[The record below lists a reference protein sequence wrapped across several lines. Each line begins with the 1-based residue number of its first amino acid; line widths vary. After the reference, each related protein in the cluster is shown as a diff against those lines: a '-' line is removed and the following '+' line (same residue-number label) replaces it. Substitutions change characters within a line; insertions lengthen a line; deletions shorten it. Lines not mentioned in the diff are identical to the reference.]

1 MTGKSRVYLGNI
13 SEEPERRR
21 EETIVQQ
28 ACLGSYRNLNSIPE
42 YSAALY
48 IRLSRED
55 GDKEESDSVVNQKKI
70 LTGYLKD
77 QSDISFYDL
86 YVDDGYTGTNFERP
100 GFRKMLEDIQA
111 GLVNCVVV
119 KDLSRFGRDYIDS
132 GHYLE
137 RVFPEQGVRFVSVSD
152 GIDSLRQSYDMLLPI
167 KNIFNEQYA
176 RDISRKIQATMRA
189 KQRAGEFIG
198 AFACYGYRK
207 DPCNR
212 NHLLIDEYAASIVR
226 KVFALFLNGKSK
238 QEIAELLNKEGILCP
253 SEYKRQ
259 CGQNYRNGI
268 RTEISSGWTYATVHC
283 MLKNEVYTG
292 AMVQGKKVQ
301 NMRSRQHTINRKDW
315 IIVPDTHEAVI
326 SKEIWERTQ
335 KLLQQNGR
343 SAAEKYEKSI
353 FSGMVFCEKCKNTMV
368 LNRWKRSDGSVNSCY
383 YCGTYKRKGKKFCSP
398 HTLPAELLESLVRDE
413 LQNFLSSKC
422 DLNSILEKVREQ
434 KNKEEKNKMLR
445 ELSKNETSLMKVRKL
460 KKQSY
465 EDYRE
470 GLLTREEF
478 LLYSEDYLKKEQ
490 LYLKQAEGFKNMEKL
505 YEKEHKNS
513 GNKSFSDH
521 KRRNYIFK
529 HVLMDL
535 IDRIEVRED
544 HCLEIYYN
552 FCQPDSTGTFAK

>member
-1 MTGKSRVYLGNI
+1 MIENSPAYLGNI
-13 SEEPERRR
+13 SKEPDILRR
-21 EETIVQQ
+21 EGVFRQKH
-28 ACLGSYRNLNSIPE
+28 LDSHRNSNDIPE

-77 QSDISFYDL
+77 QPDISFYDL

-100 GFRKMLEDIQA
+100 GFKRMLEDIQA

-132 GHYLE
+132 GYYLE
-137 RVFPEQGVRFVSVSD
+137 RVFPKQGVRFVSVSD

-176 RDISRKIQATMRA
+176 RDISRKIRATMRA

-207 DPCNR
+207 DPRNR
-212 NHLLIDEYAASIVR
+212 NHLLIDEYAAPIVR
-226 KVFALFLNGKSK
+226 KIFALFLNGKSK

-268 RTEISSGWTYATVHC
+268 KTESSSGWTYATVHC

-292 AMVQGKKVQ
+292 VMVQGKKVQ
-301 NMRSRQHTINRKDW
+301 NMRSRQRTINRKDW
-315 IIVPDTHEAVI
+315 IIVPDMHEAVI
-326 SKEIWERTQ
+326 SKETWERTQ

-343 SAAEKYEKSI
+343 TAAGKYEKGI
-353 FSGMVFCEKCKNTMV
+353 FSGLIFCGKCKNTMV
-368 LNRWKRSDGSVNSCY
+368 QNRWKRSDGSVVSCY
-383 YCGTYKRKGKKFCSP
+383 YCGTYKRKGKNFCSP
-398 HTLPAELLESLVRDE
+398 HALPTELLESLVKED
-413 LQNFLSSKC
+413 LQKILLSKY
-422 DLNSILEKVREQ
+422 DLNSMYQKVQAQRS
-434 KNKEEKNKMLR
+434 KEEKNKMLQ
-445 ELSKNETSLMKVRKL
+445 ELVKNNNLLLKVRNL

-470 GLLTREEF
+470 GILTREEF
-478 LLYSEDYLKKEQ
+478 LFYSEDYSRKEQ
-490 LYLKQAEGFKNMEKL
+490 LYLKRAEELKNMENYYKKAG
-505 YEKEHKNS
+505 ESAGDKE
-513 GNKSFSDH
+513 FQDP
-521 KRRNYIFK
+521 KRKKYICKQIF
-529 HVLMDL
+529 MEL

-544 HCLEIYYN
+544 QCLEIHYR
-552 FCQPDSTGTFAK
+552 FSKPDNIKKFAE

>member
-1 MTGKSRVYLGNI
+1 MTPKNPVYSGNI
-13 SEEPERRR
+13 SEESDIPRR
-21 EETIVQQ
+21 EGAVRQEY
-28 ACLGSYRNLNSIPE
+28 LDSYRNLNSIPE

-77 QSDISFYDL
+77 QSDIRYYDL

-100 GFRKMLEDIQA
+100 GFRRMLEDIQA

-132 GHYLE
+132 GYYLE
-137 RVFPEQGVRFVSVSD
+137 RVFPEQGVRFVSVTD

-212 NHLLIDEYAASIVR
+212 NHLIIDEYAASVVR
-226 KVFALFLNGKSK
+226 KIFALFLNGKSK

-268 RTEISSGWTYATVHC
+268 KTEISSGWTYATVHC

-301 NMRSRQHTINRKDW
+301 NMRSRQRTINRKDW

-335 KLLQQNGR
+335 KLLQQNSR
-343 SAAEKYEKSI
+343 TVAEKYEKGI
-353 FSGMVFCEKCKNTMV
+353 FSGLLFCGKCKKTMV
-368 LNRWKRSDGSVNSCY
+368 QNRWKRSDGRVASCY
-383 YCGTYKRKGKKFCSP
+383 YCGTYKRKGKNFCSP
-398 HTLPAELLESLVRDE
+398 HTLPTELLENLVKGD
-413 LQNFLSSKC
+413 LQKILFSKY
-422 DLNSILEKVREQ
+422 DLISMYQKVHTQRS
-434 KNKEEKNKMLR
+434 KEEKNKMLQ
-445 ELSKNETSLMKVRKL
+445 ELAKNNNLLLKVRKL

-470 GLLTREEF
+470 GILTREEF
-478 LLYSEDYLKKEQ
+478 FVYSEDYSRKEQ
-490 LYLKQAEGFKNMEKL
+490 LYLKRAEELKNMENYYKKE
-505 YEKEHKNS
+505 YERAGDKEFQNP
-513 GNKSFSDH
+513 
-521 KRRNYIFK
+521 KRKNYICK
-529 HVLMDL
+529 QILMEL

-544 HCLEIYYN
+544 QCLEIYYR
-552 FCQPDSTGTFAK
+552 FSKPDSINKFAK